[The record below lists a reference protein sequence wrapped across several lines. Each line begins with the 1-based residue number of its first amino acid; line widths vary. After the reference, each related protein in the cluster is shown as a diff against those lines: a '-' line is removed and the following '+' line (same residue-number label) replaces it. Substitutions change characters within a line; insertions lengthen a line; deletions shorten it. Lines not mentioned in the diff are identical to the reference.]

1 MTIKDP
7 ELRAHQEWLGYVQ
20 PVGLVVS
27 AHALH
32 RAQAFVAKG
41 ILPEHARFL
50 TLVKEVPVAGKDE
63 PIRAVTDL
71 DALVTTVFGWESRD
85 LVGALGGEPLP
96 DDLKVPLNEYGETL
110 SPTYA
115 VADPEPQ
122 GEGTA
127 RWQMLI
133 QKLELAKPLDEPLT
147 NDDLR
152 WQASP
157 QARLERLLRE
167 TGVSA
172 GLLTNGIE
180 FRLVYAPRGES
191 SGHATF
197 RVDQMCEIAGR
208 PIFAAMQMLLGAERL
223 FTLPRKQRLPH
234 ILSESRKY
242 QNEVSTAL
250 AEQVLHAL
258 YEMLRGFQ
266 KANEESKGELLR
278 DVLREDPN
286 HVYNGLLT
294 VLLRLIFVLYA
305 EERGLIS
312 SDPVYVNHYSVL
324 GLFERLRADND
335 RNQDTMD
342 HRYGAWAQLLTLFRL
357 IHDGGSHGSLRL
369 PPRHG
374 HLFNPD
380 RFNFLEGRPWHI
392 GRVMGDRIEPPAI
405 SDGVIHRVLSKLL
418 LLDGERISYRSL
430 DVEQIGSV
438 YEVMMGFT
446 LDIASGTSIAIKPKK
461 PLGAPTI
468 VNLEELLAVTAKGR
482 AKWLSER
489 TDQEFTGKA
498 SAALL
503 NAATTEDLAASVAM
517 RVAREATPTPL
528 PKGSMILQSSEA
540 RRRSGSN
547 YTPRSLTEPIV
558 RKTLMP
564 ILRDLKEAPTPE
576 QILTLKVC
584 DPAMGSGAFLVETCR
599 QLGDA
604 LVKSWHAHAQLPH
617 IPHDEDELLHA
628 RRLVAQRCLYG
639 VDKNPIAADLA
650 KLSLWLA
657 TLAKDHPFTFLDH
670 ALRCGDSLVGLT
682 RANIEGFHW
691 QPSKQLELVHLTI
704 AARIKQALELR
715 AKIHTGGD
723 DLGYDERRLLL
734 KDADEAL
741 DDVRLV
747 GDLAVCA
754 FFEGESARARELIR
768 VDLAARIDAFLKAR
782 ENFNE
787 LRSRTELLR
796 SGPMGVPPFHWEVEF
811 PEVFDRRNP
820 GFDAVVGNPPF
831 AGSVQLGAASGVAY
845 TNYLRTQYLPASG
858 KTDLVAYFFRK
869 AFALLRLHGA
879 FGLIGTKTVGQ
890 GDTRETG
897 LSYICDHGG
906 VIYDVVKRIRWP
918 GTASVIVSTLH
929 VSHGDPQMVCRI
941 DGHEAPRVTAF
952 LFYAGGNHE
961 PTPLLQC
968 PAVSSKGVVPYG
980 MGFVF
985 EDGRGECS
993 PLSELE
999 AIRRSR
1005 GTLPDVV
1012 HRFLGGDDLNNT
1024 PNQTPDR
1031 FIIDFGDADEQT
1043 ARKWND
1049 LFAIVEARVKPGRM
1063 ALTTQAGA
1071 EQLKRYFWRFGYQAK
1086 ELRSA
1091 LLTLD
1096 SAFVMSQ
1103 TSKWHAVALCPARWT
1118 FDQKVVVFAREDWPF
1133 FSVLQSRIHEV
1144 WALFFGST
1152 LGDTP
1157 VYTPSDC
1164 FETFPFPRGFEANLE
1179 LDSAGKRYY
1188 EYRAEL
1194 MIGKREGLTRTYNRF
1209 HDPSESSADIVKL
1222 RELHSAMDRA
1232 VLTAYGLPMR
1242 DIPTD
1247 CAFIP
1252 DSIGEDD
1259 DGNEIQKSYRYRW
1272 PDVVRDEVLARLLAM
1287 NADRAEE
1294 ERVLAVT
1301 AEPAPKVR
1309 RPAKKKGADSS
1320 TPFFPD

>member
-50 TLVKEVPVAGKDE
+50 SLVKEVPVAGKEE
-63 PIRAVTDL
+63 PVRAITDI

-122 GEGTA
+122 GEGTS

-147 NDDLR
+147 KDDLR

-223 FTLPRKQRLPH
+223 FTLPRKQRLPY

-258 YEMLRGFQ
+258 YETLRGFQ
-266 KANEESKGELLR
+266 KANEESKGVLLR

-305 EERGLIS
+305 EERGLLS

-380 RFNFLEGRPWHI
+380 RFNFLEGRPWRI

-446 LDIASGTSIAIKPKK
+446 LDIASGTSIAIKAKK
-461 PLGAPTI
+461 PLGAPSI
-468 VNLEELLAVTAKGR
+468 VNLEELLGVTAKER
-482 AKWLSER
+482 AKWLRER
-489 TDQEFTGKA
+489 TDQEFTGEA
-498 SAALL
+498 LAALAR
-503 NAATTEDLAASVAM
+503 AATVDELAASLAK
-517 RVAREATPTPL
+517 RVARDATPTPL
-528 PKGSMILQSSEA
+528 PKGSMVLQSSES

-547 YTPRSLTEPIV
+547 YTPRALTEPIV
-558 RKTLMP
+558 RKTLEP
-564 ILRDLKEAPTPE
+564 ILRNLGEKPTPHE
-576 QILTLKVC
+576 LLALKVC
-584 DPAMGSGAFLVETCR
+584 DPAMGSGAFLVEACR
-599 QLGDA
+599 QLGDE
-604 LVKSWHAHAQLPH
+604 LVRAWHAHAQLPK
-617 IPHDEDELLHA
+617 IPADEDEVLHA

-639 VDKNPIAADLA
+639 VDKNQIAADLA

-670 ALRCGDSLVGLT
+670 AMRSGDSLVGLT
-682 RANIEGFHW
+682 RAQVEGFNW
-691 QPSKQLELVHLTI
+691 EPSKQLELVRSTI
-704 AARIKQALELR
+704 ASRLSDAIGLR
-715 AKIHTGGD
+715 AQIQAGGD
-723 DLGYDERRLLL
+723 ELGYDERRLLL

-741 DDVRLV
+741 DDVRLI
-747 GDLAVCA
+747 GDLVVCA
-754 FFEGESARARELIR
+754 FFAEHSTRAREVRRVQLAGSVDVFVKTRANANDLHSR
-768 VDLAARIDAFLKAR
+768 VD
-782 ENFNE
+782 
-787 LRSRTELLR
+787 SLR
-796 SGPMGVPPFHWEVEF
+796 SGEQGVAPFHWELEF
-811 PEVFDRRNP
+811 PEVFIRDNS
-820 GFDAVVGNPPF
+820 GFDAVIGNPPF
-831 AGSVQLGAASGVAY
+831 VGVVALGRSAGACY
-845 TNYLRTQYLPASG
+845 TEYLRQRYPPAGG
-858 KTDLVAYFFRK
+858 KCDVVAFFYRRG
-869 AFALLRLHGA
+869 FELTRQRGVLG
-879 FGLIGTKTVGQ
+879 FVSTNTVSQ
-890 GDTRETG
+890 GDTRASG
-897 LSYICDHGG
+897 LAYIANHDG
-906 VIYDVVKRIRWP
+906 VIFAVTKRLVWPGQAAVHVSVIHISKGQLLIAPLLDGRPVKRI
-918 GTASVIVSTLH
+918 TAYLFDKGSNDNPSTLVANLH
-929 VSHGDPQMVCRI
+929 KCFSGTDVRGK
-941 DGHEAPRVTAF
+941 GF
-952 LFYAGGNHE
+952 LFDDDEPNSTPVATMRMLLARNQRNQDRIAPFIGGEDITDSPTHE
-961 PTPLLQC
+961 SRRYVINLSGMPL
-968 PAVSSKGVVPYG
+968 
-980 MGFVF
+980 
-985 EDGRGECS
+985 EDAQQW
-993 PLSELE
+993 PELLE
-999 AIRRSR
+999 ICRR
-1005 GTLPDVV
+1005 LV
-1012 HRFLGGDDLNNT
+1012 LG
-1024 PNQTPDR
+1024 PRSQ
-1031 FIIDFGDADEQT
+1031 
-1043 ARKWND
+1043 
-1049 LFAIVEARVKPGRM
+1049 
-1063 ALTTQAGA
+1063 LTTQSDA
-1071 EQLKRYFWRFGYQAK
+1071 ERLKEKWWWFGHQAK
-1086 ELRSA
+1086 ELYETIAGFDRVLA
-1091 LLTLD
+1091 C
-1096 SAFVMSQ
+1096 SQ
-1103 TSKWHAVALCPARWT
+1103 TSKYLSFAFLPSRSIFSHKTRVIALQSWAAFAV
-1118 FDQKVVVFAREDWPF
+1118 F
-1133 FSVLQSRIHEV
+1133 QSRIHQE
-1144 WALFFGST
+1144 WAYFQGST
-1152 LGDTP
+1152 MKDDP
-1157 VYTPSDC
+1157 VYVPTDC
-1164 FETFPFPRGFEANLE
+1164 FETFPLPRDFESSVLLE
-1179 LDSAGKRYY
+1179 LAGRRCY
-1188 EYRAEL
+1188 EVRADL
-1194 MIGKREGLTRTYNRF
+1194 MISRAQGLTKTYNRF
-1209 HDPSESSADIVKL
+1209 HDPHEGDARVALL
-1222 RELHSAMDRA
+1222 RELHGAMDRA
-1232 VLTAYGLPMR
+1232 VLDAYGWQ
-1242 DIPTD
+1242 DIPTA
-1247 CAFIP
+1247 CQFIP
-1252 DSIGEDD
+1252 DFTEEDD
-1259 DGNEIQKSYRYRW
+1259 DGNEVPKSIRYRW
-1272 PDVVRDEVLARLLAM
+1272 PDDVRDEVLARLLAL

-1294 ERVLAVT
+1294 ERLLALN
-1301 AEPAPKVR
+1301 AEPAPKTKR
-1309 RPAKKKGADSS
+1309 ASRHKGTGPSATLYSD
-1320 TPFFPD
+1320 